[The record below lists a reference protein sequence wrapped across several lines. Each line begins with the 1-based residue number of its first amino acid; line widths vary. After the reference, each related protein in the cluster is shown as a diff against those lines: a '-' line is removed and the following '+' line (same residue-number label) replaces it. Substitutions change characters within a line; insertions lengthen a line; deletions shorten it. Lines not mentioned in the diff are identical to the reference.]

1 MLKIWVDKYNRNRFS
16 YKRKLGKVSLE
27 FFRKRKI

>member
-1 MLKIWVDKYNRNRFS
+1 MLKIWGNKYNRNRFLS
-16 YKRKLGKVSLE
+16 ERKLGKVSLE